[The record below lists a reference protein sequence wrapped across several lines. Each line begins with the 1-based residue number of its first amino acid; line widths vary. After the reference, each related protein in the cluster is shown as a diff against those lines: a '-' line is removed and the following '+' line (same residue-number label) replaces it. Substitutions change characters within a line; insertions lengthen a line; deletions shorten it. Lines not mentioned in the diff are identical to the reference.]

1 MPWRYSNR
9 LVKPYIITARGRQ
22 WDDHMVDVA
31 RGTAT
36 RQLEF
41 DDAMGSVGLGV
52 VVLHLGDDGIYLV
65 VQSWAK
71 DFQSRLSIFSGMEVD
86 DLRPAPIGSGP
97 CVWELEVLSHERAS
111 YVQHILSAGV
121 DIDAWLDD
129 AIDTRPKAKYDG
141 IPSGT

>member
-1 MPWRYSNR
+1 MPWRYTHR
-9 LVKPYIITARGRQ
+9 LVKPYVVTARGRQ

-71 DFQSRLSIFSGMEVD
+71 DFQSRLSIFSGMDVD
-86 DLRPAPIGSGP
+86 G
-97 CVWELEVLSHERAS
+97 
-111 YVQHILSAGV
+111 
-121 DIDAWLDD
+121 WLDD
-129 AIDTRPKAKYDG
+129 VLDTRPASRSDG